1 MEVSKSGDRVTIEM
15 SKGEALLFA
24 ARIGEVLGVSQKEL
38 DEVFEEVLS

>member
-24 ARIGEVLGVSQKEL
+24 ARIGEAMGISQDEL